1 MLTANK
7 AVRSYFGIIG
17 ALGNSMSTHL
27 EFDGDVKEYLRQTAK
42 ILDMTLRIFYKSSF
56 QVNGDNTRVIVK
68 VWFTF
73 QHLIFHLPE
82 KTFGFKN
89 RPDGSIHSCRL
100 HKRLA
105 RYINE
110 YLQWGIYGRAT
121 KRSILK
127 SDFTWDAD
135 LSPEETPYRVR
146 RSFHVFD
153 IALMKQHLKFEAD
166 PANYFLNGIS
176 RSEHD
181 AQQEAMDNNPASPSY
196 PQFSRDA
203 QNGTLQHT

>member
-1 MLTANK
+1 MPTANK

-17 ALGNSMSTHL
+17 ALGNSMDAHL
-27 EFDGDVKEYLRQTAK
+27 QFDGDVKEYLRQTAK
-42 ILDMTLRIFYKSSF
+42 ILDMTLRIFHTASF
-56 QVNGDNTRVIVK
+56 QVKGDYTLMTVK

-73 QHLIFHLPE
+73 QHLIFRLPE

-89 RPDGSIHSCRL
+89 RPNGSVRSYRL

-110 YLQWGIYGRAT
+110 YLQWGVYGRVT

-127 SDFTWDAD
+127 SHFTWDTD
-135 LSPEETPYRVR
+135 LSPEETPYQVR
-146 RSFHVFD
+146 RSFRVFD

-166 PANYFLNGIS
+166 PANYFLNGVS
-176 RSEHD
+176 RSGHD
-181 AQQEAMDNNPASPSY
+181 AHQEAIDNNPASPSY
-196 PQFSRDA
+196 PQFSEDA
-203 QNGTLQHT
+203 KNGTLKL